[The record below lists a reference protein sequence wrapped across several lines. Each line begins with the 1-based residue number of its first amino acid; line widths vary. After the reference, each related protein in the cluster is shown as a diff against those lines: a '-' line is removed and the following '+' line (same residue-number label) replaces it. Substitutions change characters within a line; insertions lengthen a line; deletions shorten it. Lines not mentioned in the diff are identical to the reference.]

1 MNQQAI
7 DSIKAERDAIKREY
21 MAHAE
26 KLDRDMETLKTERDA
41 AVRGRDAMAQEV
53 ERLKGKVALQAVE
66 QGDMRGVLMVE
77 RDTLRTDNER
87 LRGIVEDTVRMLDG
101 QFAARI
107 CASVTGSIFSIAAI
121 SVRRSSNDLTP
132 NSIASLLTFQ

>member
-26 KLDRDMETLKTERDA
+26 KMDRDMETLKTERDA

-101 QFAARI
+101 QFAISPASSLHKAAR
-107 CASVTGSIFSIAAI
+107 AA
-121 SVRRSSNDLTP
+121 LKETK
-132 NSIASLLTFQ
+132 